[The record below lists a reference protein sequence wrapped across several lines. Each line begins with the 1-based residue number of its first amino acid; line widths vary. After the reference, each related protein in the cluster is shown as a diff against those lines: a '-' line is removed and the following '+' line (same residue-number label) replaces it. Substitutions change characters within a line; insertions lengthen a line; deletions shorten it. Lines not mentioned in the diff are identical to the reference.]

1 MRKMNPRKEGSKVRR
16 IARRSTLYQ
25 DSSGE
30 RGTLF
35 QCYQSD
41 IGMQFEHLMEWSFSN
56 HRFEY
61 GAGMDPLLGSRFTQ
75 AQKWPVAPG
84 GELTQ
89 CSISSLVTIRGGEYF
104 YVPSI
109 PFLGGL

>member
-16 IARRSTLYQ
+16 IARRSTLYEEP
-25 DSSGE
+25 DA

-41 IGMQFEHLMEWSFSN
+41 LQMQFEHLMEWSFSN
-56 HRFEY
+56 NRFEH
-61 GAGMDPLLGSRFTQ
+61 GAGMDPLLGSKFTQ
-75 AQKWPVAPG
+75 SQKWPVNPG
-84 GELTQ
+84 GTFAQ

-104 YVPSI
+104 YVPSL
-109 PFLGGL
+109 PFLRAM